1 MSVTVKVA
9 AIQFEPRMGAKE
21 HNVDALLR
29 LADDA
34 ARAGARLITTP
45 EMATTGY
52 CWRSRD
58 EIAPEVEPVPGPT
71 TARFAALAQRH
82 GCHLVLGMPEVD
94 PATGLYYNTA
104 VLIGPDGVIGRHRKS
119 HPYISEPK
127 WAAPGDLGH
136 QVFDTPV
143 GRIGMLVCMDL
154 HFVET
159 ARLLRLAGAQILCH
173 ISNWL
178 AERTPAP
185 YWISRAAENGC
196 YLVESN
202 RWGLE
207 RGVQF
212 SGGSCVI
219 GRDGAILA
227 TVDAGDGIAYA
238 DLTLDETPDESAD
251 QTPDESAARGPC
263 APLARRRPELY
274 AGLMANPFVWNPLD
288 YFRLYG
294 LDVLPP
300 GSRSRVT
307 AAQFA
312 PLNDVDAN
320 LARIETLVAQAGGGA
335 RPALL
340 VLPEFALSGNPAR
353 GAPALPAGGAAVARL
368 VQLAQRERL
377 YLAAGL
383 AEADGERRY
392 STIVL
397 AGPEGLVGRYRK
409 LHLDDDDRA
418 WATPGDAWC
427 AFDTAL
433 GRIGLLCG
441 YDALFPESARLLALQ
456 GCDLI
461 ACASALRRTLVAAHP
476 GSAVRQNYP
485 IPTGADPHHWHH
497 MRVRAGE
504 NNVYFAFAN
513 LRDARDGYTGGS
525 GVFGPDTFA
534 FPRREALV
542 AGEAGLATLDVDTTN
557 LDSRYPTNVVRRKD
571 LVTMRLPHHYLPLI
585 RRDGP
590 GAATA
595 GGRGA

>member
-1 MSVTVKVA
+1 MSGRVKVA
-9 AIQFEPRMGAKE
+9 AVQFEPRMGAKE
-21 HNVDALLR
+21 SNVDRLLH
-29 LADDA
+29 LVEEA

-52 CWRSRD
+52 CWRSRE

-71 TARFAALAQRH
+71 TARFAALARRY
-82 GCHLVLGMPEVD
+82 GCWVVLGMPEVD
-94 PATGLYYNTA
+94 PDTGLYYNSA
-104 VLIGPDGVIGRHRKS
+104 VLVGPDGVVGRHRKS

-127 WAAPGDLGH
+127 WAAQGDVGH

-143 GRIGMLVCMDL
+143 GRIGMLICMDI

-159 ARLLRLAGAQILCH
+159 ARLLRVAGAQIVCH

-219 GRDGAILA
+219 GPDGAILA
-227 TVDAGDGIAYA
+227 SVDDGDGIAYA
-238 DLTLDETPDESAD
+238 ELPLDEPAGVDA
-251 QTPDESAARGPC
+251 GPC
-263 APLARRRPELY
+263 VPLSRRRPELY
-274 AGLMANPFVWNPLD
+274 AGLMANPFTWNPLD
-288 YFRLYG
+288 YFRLYDI
-294 LDVLPP
+294 DVLPP

-307 AAQFA
+307 AVQFA
-312 PLNDVDAN
+312 PQPDVDAN
-320 LARIETLVAQAGGGA
+320 LARIGQIVEQAAGSA

-340 VLPEFALSGNPAR
+340 VFPEFALTGHPAH
-353 GAPALPAGGAAVARL
+353 GAHAVPVGGAATSRL
-368 VQLAQRERL
+368 VLLAQRERV

-383 AEADGERRY
+383 AEQDGDRRY
-392 STIVL
+392 STVVL

-409 LHLDDDDRA
+409 LHLDDDDLA
-418 WATPGDAWC
+418 WATPGDAWRT
-427 AFDTAL
+427 FDTAL
-433 GRIGLLCG
+433 GRVGLLCG
-441 YDALFPESARLLALQ
+441 YDALFPESARILALQ

-461 ACASALRRTLVAAHP
+461 ACASALKRTLTGAHP
-476 GSAVRQNYP
+476 GTTVRQNYP

-497 MRVRAGE
+497 FRVRAGE
-504 NNVYFAFAN
+504 NNVYLAFAN
-513 LRDARDGYTGGS
+513 LYDAREGYTGGS

-542 AGEAGLATLDVDTTN
+542 VGDAGHATLDVDTTN

-571 LVTMRLPHHYLPLI
+571 LVAMRLPHHYLPLI
-585 RRDGP
+585 RREPSDVVAVG
-590 GAATA
+590 
-595 GGRGA
+595 